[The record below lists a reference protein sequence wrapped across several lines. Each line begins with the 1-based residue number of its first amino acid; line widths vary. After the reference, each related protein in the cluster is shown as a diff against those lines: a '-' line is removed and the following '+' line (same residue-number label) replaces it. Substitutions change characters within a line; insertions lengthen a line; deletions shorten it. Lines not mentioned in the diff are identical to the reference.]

1 MKRVAMVLTAA
12 SLLAPLACAD
22 DVPRFGISE
31 KSFRQAGACDN
42 PYKELT
48 AAAMLR
54 RPDGK
59 EWLMPLFWDG
69 KSAWTLRVS
78 PDVAGDWSYCLAD
91 PGRTYVFYVVG
102 SRGAEPKLADGNYWL
117 SRYDPRTGRST
128 ELPASAGG
136 PARLAASDAQDWVFL
151 VKAK

>member
-22 DVPRFGISE
+22 DVPRFGMFE
-31 KSFRQAGACDN
+31 KSFCQTGAYEN

-91 PGRTYVFYVVG
+91 PGRTYVIYVVG
-102 SRGAEPKLADGNYWL
+102 SRGAEPKLADGNHWL

-136 PARLAASDAQDWVFL
+136 PARLAAPDAQAWVFL